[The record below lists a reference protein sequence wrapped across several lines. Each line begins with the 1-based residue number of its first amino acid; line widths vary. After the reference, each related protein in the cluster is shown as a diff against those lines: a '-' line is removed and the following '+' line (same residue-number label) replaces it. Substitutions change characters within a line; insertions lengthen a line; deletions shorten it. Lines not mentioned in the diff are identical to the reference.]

1 LPRFE
6 ENVPPDRRRIEV
18 TLPTR
23 LDSVHL
29 AEEISGCVAG
39 SLGFEDDERH
49 KISLAVREGVANA
62 VFYGNQECPDKLVR
76 LIFEVDDS
84 RFVVRI
90 HDEGC
95 GFSLDDVPDPLA
107 QENLMK
113 TSGRGIFL
121 MRAFMDE
128 LKVHRSSGGGA
139 ELMMAKRLPAPA
151 SESPTR

>member
-1 LPRFE
+1 
-6 ENVPPDRRRIEV
+6 VPPDKRRIEI
-18 TLPTR
+18 TFQSA

-29 AEEISGCVAG
+29 AEEMTGCVAA
-39 SLGFEDDERH
+39 SLGFADDDRH
-49 KISLAVREGVANA
+49 KISLAVREGMANA
-62 VFYGNQECPDKLVR
+62 VFYGNQECADKLVR
-76 LIFEVDDS
+76 LVFEVDDG

-107 QENLMK
+107 EENLTK

-128 LKVHRSSGGGA
+128 LNVLRSSGGGA
-139 ELMMAKRLPAPA
+139 ELVMAKKLPASR
-151 SESPTR
+151 SESPAR

>member
-1 LPRFE
+1 
-6 ENVPPDRRRIEV
+6 
-18 TLPTR
+18 
-23 LDSVHL
+23 
-29 AEEISGCVAG
+29 
-39 SLGFEDDERH
+39 
-49 KISLAVREGVANA
+49 
-62 VFYGNQECPDKLVR
+62 LVR

-139 ELMMAKRLPAPA
+139 ELVMAKRLPQPA
-151 SESPTR
+151 SESPAH

>member
-1 LPRFE
+1 MA
-6 ENVPPDRRRIEV
+6 PDRRRIEL
-18 TLPTR
+18 TLQTR

-29 AEEISGCVAG
+29 AEEISGCVAA
-39 SLGFEDDERH
+39 SLGFEEDEQH

-62 VFYGNQECPDKLVR
+62 VFYGNQECPDKLVK

-84 RFVVRI
+84 RFVVHI

-95 GFSLDDVPDPLA
+95 GFSLEDVPDPLA
-107 QENLMK
+107 EENLMK

-128 LKVHRSSGGGA
+128 LIVHRSSGGGA
-139 ELMMAKRLPAPA
+139 ELVMIKRLPAPA
-151 SESPTR
+151 PESPAR